1 MLYICTAWIVLKYNQ
16 ILLQAAKIGAVVWVC
31 ATLSI
36 WQVVP
41 LHRDCL
47 KPWKYKLYPGCL
59 LSPTM
64 FCFLLRTHDDNAL
77 CDPCGGCSDNLKLG
91 SPALK
96 GWISH
101 ISVQYVLY
109 GIRCNLKYTENVYVH
124 KYCNSAYLKSLSS
137 LEIIC
142 TYFIFGTVE

>member
-1 MLYICTAWIVLKYNQ
+1 MFCILSLLVSWIIILKTVVTGKWIKTECGIHIHICTAWIVLKYNQ
-16 ILLQAAKIGAVVWVC
+16 IVLQAAKNRGGCVC
-31 ATLSI
+31 AALSI

-64 FCFLLRTHDDNAL
+64 FCCLLRTHDDNAL

-91 SPALK
+91 SPALTSSLFL
-96 GWISH
+96 GISH
-101 ISVQYVLY
+101 ISVHLVQY
-109 GIRCNLKYTENVYVH
+109 
-124 KYCNSAYLKSLSS
+124 
-137 LEIIC
+137 
-142 TYFIFGTVE
+142 IFWKK